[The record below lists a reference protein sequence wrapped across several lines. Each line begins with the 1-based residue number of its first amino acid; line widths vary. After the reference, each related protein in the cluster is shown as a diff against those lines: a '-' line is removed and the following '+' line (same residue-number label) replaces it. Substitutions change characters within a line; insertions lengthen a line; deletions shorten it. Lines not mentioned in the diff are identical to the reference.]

1 MIIQQRVADGSEEAS
16 ARGAQRLRLTKQS
29 VEDLR
34 PADDRFVVW
43 DVDIKGFHV
52 EVLPSGKR
60 SFRLTYR
67 PPGSRRVR
75 KMTLGVFGAITVDE
89 ARKLAKRNLGA
100 VANGADP
107 AKDRAAARQA
117 ATVGT
122 AIEHWLTEHVEPRRK
137 ARTAATYKALW
148 TGKAARALGSIPL
161 AEVSRADIAAL
172 HRKYRATPYQANRLA
187 AMLRAFFNWAERQE
201 LRPANSN
208 PVRLIEL
215 YREEKR
221 DRLLTSDGR
230 LGEALR
236 KEEAEAEASHDLAR
250 HWALAAIALILFTG
264 ARRGEI
270 LGLRWDEIDLDAG
283 VARLPDS
290 KTGKKTLHLGTPA
303 RAVLARVKRL
313 PDNPYVICGRLRGA
327 PLVGLP
333 KIWERVRQRAG
344 LPGLRLHDLRHAF
357 ASTAAMNGMSL
368 PTIGRL
374 LGHSQPAVTDRYAHF
389 ASSPLVDAADR
400 VAEMIA
406 KQLAG
411 NGGLPDEE

>member
-1 MIIQQRVADGSEEAS
+1 MTIQQRVADGSEEAS
-16 ARGAQRLRLTKQS
+16 ARGAQRRRLTKQS

-34 PADDRFVVW
+34 PATDRFVVW

-122 AIEHWLTEHVEPRRK
+122 AIEHWLKDHVEPRRK
-137 ARTAATYKALW
+137 ARTAATYRALW
-148 TGKAARALGSIPL
+148 IGKAARALGTIPL
-161 AEVSRADIAAL
+161 AEVSRADITAL
-172 HRKYRATPYQANRLA
+172 HRKYRSTPYQANRLA

-201 LRPANSN
+201 LRPANCN

-221 DRLLTSDGR
+221 DRLLTAEELAR
-230 LGEALR
+230 LGDALR
-236 KEEAEAEASHDLAR
+236 KEEAEAEDARDLQR

-270 LGLRWDEIDLDAG
+270 LGLRWAEIDIEAG

-290 KTGKKTLHLGTPA
+290 KTGKKTLHLGAPA

-333 KIWERVRQRAG
+333 KIWARVRRRAE
-344 LPGLRLHDLRHAF
+344 LPDLRLHDLRHAF

-406 KQLAG
+406 RQLRG
-411 NGGLPDEE
+411 SVGDPS